1 MKLATDFVLLN
12 RNRCIFKGSS
22 DQDKLQYLLFVVNLY
37 TLSELRFALY
47 NLNKYIYFYYLLG
60 IVKDIEM
67 LVTLNALNIRLY
79 RFELVATKWNPCTI
93 AAL

>member
-67 LVTLNALNIRLY
+67 LSNVSYTQLSKYQAIS
-79 RFELVATKWNPCTI
+79 V
-93 AAL
+93 